1 VLRRGAGLAGIFE
14 TQIRKVPGTTW
25 FQALFGIATML
36 SAVATFIVLSRS
48 APLAE
53 TPRTVQFLLFA
64 NALLIIILG
73 WLVTDGYL
81 KLRSRSAEAGE
92 GQLGRRLMLVF
103 GLFAMVPSGLVSLF
117 LWASITQGIDTWF
130 GQRVVILV
138 EETASL
144 ARENVGEFSNVFEDD
159 ARLMSVDVNN
169 AADGYLSD
177 RERFESYLGIQAYLR
192 NISAAFIVDRDGA
205 VTAVADNIAE
215 TGFYRRPN
223 EFSFQAVD
231 QGEVVVSLQED
242 AGFASALIA
251 LDDIDGAYL
260 YLAKPLDPI
269 AFNRLRRADNALADY
284 RIAKERSDQLK
295 FLLVVAYFE
304 IVALLLLLSVRVA
317 QEVAARITVPIQRLA
332 AAARE
337 VSEGVRNVQVALPP
351 NIDEVRTLSQS
362 FNSMT
367 KQLDE
372 RRTDLVTARE
382 ISESRRLFVE
392 TLLAELSAGV
402 IRLDE
407 DGMITLANRS
417 AENLLGQSKLIDR
430 KLIDVAPELTAKT
443 LEISEN
449 DDVHEAQLELLGGQ
463 GSQFIQ
469 LKVVKD
475 SIGGLV
481 LTFDDATRLIN
492 AQRLL
497 AWRDVARR
505 IAHEIR
511 NPLTP
516 IQLSAE
522 RLRRR
527 YADKLGEGD
536 SVFNRCLDTIMRQV
550 SDIGRMVQEFSDFA
564 RMPKPNP
571 VKFDLVKLIGDIC
584 FAQQVVNPDYQI
596 SLSTEDPM
604 IEVSGD
610 ERLLGQAFTNI
621 IKNAAEALASRPPTD
636 ESQGQVQVAIA
647 RLSDTMVQIHI
658 MDNGPGFP
666 KDLKERLLEPYV
678 SAREGGTGL
687 GLAIVSRVIMD
698 HGGQIELSAPESSH
712 KNGAIVKIILP
723 VQMKIQ
729 TSSNDQK
736 LETTS

>member
-1 VLRRGAGLAGIFE
+1 MAGILR
-14 TQIRKVPGTTW
+14 TQIKKTSGATW
-25 FQALFGIATML
+25 FQAIFGIATML
-36 SAVATFIVLSRS
+36 SAVATFIVLSRA
-48 APLAE
+48 APAAE
-53 TPRTVQFLLFA
+53 TPRTVQLLLYA

-73 WLVTDGYL
+73 WLVVDGYL
-81 KLRSRSAEAGE
+81 KLRNRSAEAGD

-144 ARENVGEFSNVFEDD
+144 ARENVVEFSNVFEDD

-169 AADGYLSD
+169 AADGYLTD

-192 NISAAFIVDRDGA
+192 NISAAFIIDGSGN

-215 TGFYRRPN
+215 TGFFRRPN
-223 EFSFQAVD
+223 AQTFQAVD

-242 AGFASALIA
+242 AGFASALIG

-269 AFNRLRRADNALADY
+269 AFSRLRRADNALADY

-332 AAARE
+332 VAARE
-337 VSEGVRNVQVALPP
+337 VSEGVRNVQVSLPP

-372 RRTDLVTARE
+372 RRTDLITARE

-402 IRLDE
+402 ICLDKE
-407 DGMITLANRS
+407 GMITLANRS
-417 AENLLGQSKLIDR
+417 AENLLGRDQLVGQY
-430 KLIDVAPELTAKT
+430 LIDVAPELTAKS

-449 DDVHEAQLELLGGQ
+449 DDVQEAQLELIGGQ

-527 YADKLGEGD
+527 YGDKLGEGD

-571 VKFDLVKLIGDIC
+571 VKFDIVKLIGDIC

-596 SLSTEDPM
+596 SLASDADTID
-604 IEVSGD
+604 VSGD
-610 ERLLGQAFTNI
+610 ERLLGQAFTNV
-621 IKNAAEALASRPPTD
+621 IKNAAEALASRSPTD
-636 ESQGQVQVAIA
+636 ESQGQVQVAITRA
-647 RLSDTMVQIHI
+647 SETMVQIVI
-658 MDNGPGFP
+658 SDNGPGFP
-666 KDLKERLLEPYV
+666 ADLKERLLEPYV

-698 HGGQIELSAPESSH
+698 HGGQIELSTPEPASR
-712 KNGAIVKIILP
+712 NGAIVKIILP

-729 TSSNDQK
+729 ASNNDQK

>member
-1 VLRRGAGLAGIFE
+1 MAGIFR
-14 TQIRKVPGTTW
+14 TQIKKTSGATW
-25 FQALFGIATML
+25 FQAIFGIATML
-36 SAVATFIVLSRS
+36 SAVATFIVLSRA
-48 APLAE
+48 APSAE
-53 TPRTVQFLLFA
+53 TPRTVQLLLYA

-73 WLVTDGYL
+73 WLVVDGYL
-81 KLRSRSAEAGE
+81 KLRNRSAEAGD

-144 ARENVGEFSNVFEDD
+144 ARENVVEFSNVFEDD

-169 AADGYLSD
+169 AADGYLTD

-192 NISAAFIVDRDGA
+192 NISAAFIIDGA
-205 VTAVADNIAE
+205 GNVTAVADNIAE
-215 TGFYRRPN
+215 TGFFRRPN
-223 EFSFQAVD
+223 AQTFQAVD

-242 AGFASALIA
+242 AGFASALIG

-269 AFNRLRRADNALADY
+269 AFSRLRRADNALADY

-332 AAARE
+332 VAARE
-337 VSEGVRNVQVALPP
+337 VSEGVRNVQVSLPP

-372 RRTDLVTARE
+372 RRTDLITARE

-407 DGMITLANRS
+407 EGMITLANRS
-417 AENLLGQSKLIDR
+417 AENLLGRDQLVGQY
-430 KLIDVAPELTAKT
+430 LIDVAPELTAKS

-449 DDVHEAQLELLGGQ
+449 DDVQEAQLELIGGQ

-527 YADKLGEGD
+527 YGDKLGEGD
-536 SVFNRCLDTIMRQV
+536 NVFNRCLDTIMRQV

-571 VKFDLVKLIGDIC
+571 VKFDIVKLIGDIC

-596 SLSTEDPM
+596 SLASDADTID
-604 IEVSGD
+604 VSGD
-610 ERLLGQAFTNI
+610 ERLLGQAFTNV

-636 ESQGQVQVAIA
+636 ESQGQVQVAITRA
-647 RLSDTMVQIHI
+647 SETMVQIVI
-658 MDNGPGFP
+658 SDNGPGFP
-666 KDLKERLLEPYV
+666 ADLKERLLEPYV

-698 HGGQIELSAPESSH
+698 HGGQIELSTPEPASR
-712 KNGAIVKIILP
+712 NGAIVKIILP

-729 TSSNDQK
+729 TSNNDQK